1 MLKEGA
7 ATQGVWLP
15 LALAQIYQALIAL
28 IKMWAAKESGIKVP
42 TTAEALKA
50 HGLTVHGVLQNNDAF
65 HALQKVGGLIMTGPT
80 GTNVNDVAVALIWP
94 EV

>member
-42 TTAEALKA
+42 TTAEALE
-50 HGLTVHGVLQNNDAF
+50 AF
-65 HALQKVGGLIMTGPT
+65 CLPAMAEAVEEDEKEREAL
-80 GTNVNDVAVALIWP
+80 ALFNSIKNLAAKQ
-94 EV
+94 EAKGKGK

>member
-15 LALAQIYQALIAL
+15 LALAQIYQILIAL
-28 IKMWAAKESGIKVP
+28 VKMWAAKESGIKVP

-50 HGLTVHGVLQNNDAF
+50 FCLPAMAEAVEEDEKERE
-65 HALQKVGGLIMTGPT
+65 AL
-80 GTNVNDVAVALIWP
+80 ALFNSIKNLAAKQ
-94 EV
+94 EAKGKGK